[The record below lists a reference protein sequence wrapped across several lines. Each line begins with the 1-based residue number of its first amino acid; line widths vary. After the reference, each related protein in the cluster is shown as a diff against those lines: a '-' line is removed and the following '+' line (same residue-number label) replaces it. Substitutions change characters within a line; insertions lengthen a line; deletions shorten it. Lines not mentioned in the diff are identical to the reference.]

1 MIIKSIVV
9 IDGKE
14 VEVKELEDKEAFAES
29 VNQRVLF
36 DRNYIIELIPI
47 ERRNFPEEDHKQEK
61 IQHKRKERDS
71 AARGLIAV
79 TVASMMLNA
88 VMAMIIYILQAGP
101 I

>member
-36 DRNYIIELIPI
+36 DRNYIIETP
-47 ERRNFPEEDHKQEK
+47 
-61 IQHKRKERDS
+61 
-71 AARGLIAV
+71 A
-79 TVASMMLNA
+79 
-88 VMAMIIYILQAGP
+88 
-101 I
+101 

>member
-36 DRNYIIELIPI
+36 DRNCVSG
-47 ERRNFPEEDHKQEK
+47 
-61 IQHKRKERDS
+61 RKEGQ
-71 AARGLIAV
+71 AWKKI
-79 TVASMMLNA
+79 N
-88 VMAMIIYILQAGP
+88 YLQHGSWN
-101 I
+101 